1 MRVLA
6 LLVSFCSLVNLASA
20 QDLTP
25 AEISA
30 LEQEARSI
38 SQEFG
43 KELKTILQA
52 TIMTSGPVEAIKVC
66 KSSAPKIAQ
75 RLSQQKGWVIGR
87 TSLRVRN
94 TDNAPDQWEQAT
106 LALWQNKIARGA
118 PVENMKASEV
128 VTANGVA
135 TYRYMS
141 AIPTGQ
147 VCLNCHGTSVSGP
160 VKNALQDLYPA
171 DQATGFRQGDLRGAF
186 TLQKTL

>member
-6 LLVSFCSLVNLASA
+6 LLVSFCSLINLASA

-25 AEISA
+25 AELSA
-30 LEQEARSI
+30 LEQEAKFI

-75 RLSQQKGWVIGR
+75 RLSQEKGWIIGR
-87 TSLRVRN
+87 TSHRVRN
-94 TDNAPDQWEQAT
+94 TDNAPDQWEQAM
-106 LALWQNKIARGA
+106 LALWQDKIARGA

-171 DQATGFRQGDLRGAF
+171 DQATGFKQGDLRGAF